1 MVLVSHTEDVQC
13 GMARPG
19 NPMISIS
26 IFGNALNS
34 PNTFTGCH
42 RLRLEH
48 RLSLTLSTGGIGDGD
63 PMRWTLD

>member
-1 MVLVSHTEDVQC
+1 
-13 GMARPG
+13 
-19 NPMISIS
+19 MISIS